1 LANDDLFDQ
10 FISPK
15 KAERIFTA
23 FQSWQ
28 VCEGQ
33 MDARK
38 RFIAANPIHE
48 RLPDIRNGARCNTLF
63 IGNAQQRQKAEVR
76 EIRRAMFALLLNLQ
90 DERVG
95 PEQHPLIANL

>member
-1 LANDDLFDQ
+1 LPIRRKDG
-10 FISPK
+10 
-15 KAERIFTA
+15 RIFAA
-23 FQSWQ
+23 FQSRQ
-28 VCEGQ
+28 ICEGQ

-38 RFIAANPIHE
+38 RFIAANPIHD
-48 RLPDIRNGARCNTLF
+48 RLPDIRNGARFNTSF

-95 PEQHPLIANL
+95 PEQHPLITNL